1 MPIKPENR
9 ELYPGG
15 SPTSPEWI
23 ELRNRVLDREGNRC
37 KFCRAPNH
45 QWIARARSD
54 PGTYQVAKGQ
64 VFNVKGEELDKGAV
78 SAGEFDW
85 ATPRIVQVIL
95 TIMHLDHDPG
105 NNGLDNL
112 AAGCQRCHNIHDAP
126 HRKRNAAETRR
137 SRRAARDLFDPV
149 LQQEG

>member
-9 ELYPGG
+9 EHYPGG

-23 ELRNRVLDREGNRC
+23 ELRNRILDREEHRC
-37 KFCRAPNH
+37 KFCKAPNH

-54 PGTYQVAKGQ
+54 PGVYQLATGKI
-64 VFNVKGEELDKGAV
+64 FNVKGEAVDKREI

-85 ATPRIVQVIL
+85 QTPKIVQVVL
-95 TIMHLDHDPG
+95 TIMHLDNDPR
-105 NNGLDNL
+105 NNALENL

-126 HRKRNAAETRR
+126 HRKRNAHETRR
-137 SRRAARDLFDPV
+137 ARRAARDLF
-149 LQQEG
+149 EAARET